1 MAVLNLKVGGM
12 SCGGCVNSVKRLL
25 TALDGVHA
33 VEVDLAQG
41 RVTVDYDAAR
51 VDAEVM
57 RRAIEDGGY
66 QVLGEV

>member
-25 TALDGVHA
+25 SALEGVQT

-41 RVTVDYDAAR
+41 RVTVDYDPAR
-51 VDAEVM
+51 VATEAM

-66 QVLGEV
+66 QVLGEA

>member
-25 TALDGVHA
+25 TALDGVQA

>member
-25 TALDGVHA
+25 TALDGVQA

-41 RVTVDYDAAR
+41 QVTVNYDAAR
-51 VDAEVM
+51 VEAEVM

>member
-1 MAVLNLKVGGM
+1 MAVLNLQVAGM

-25 TALDGVHA
+25 TALDGVQA

-51 VDAEVM
+51 VGAEAM

>member
-25 TALDGVHA
+25 TALDGVYA

-41 RVTVDYDAAR
+41 QVTVDYDAAR
-51 VDAEVM
+51 VEAEVM

-66 QVLGEV
+66 QVLGEA